1 MTVLEDSQIALD
13 QNADL
18 DEILVAID
26 SDAVGF
32 RMLDFDTFFQN
43 DKFVGVGRSRWL
55 NERRKFRHSKH
66 SESEGR
72 FAFL

>member
-1 MTVLEDSQIALD
+1 
-13 QNADL
+13 
-18 DEILVAID
+18 
-26 SDAVGF
+26 
-32 RMLDFDTFFQN
+32 MLDFDTFFQN